1 MGRYDLF
8 KQKHTIAGGIVLAGL
23 AWIYASGTLWDQ
35 AVWALCAF
43 VTGAV
48 VAHYLYFV
56 YLIVM
61 FVVFPGPSRY

>member
-8 KQKHTIAGGIVLAGL
+8 KQKHTIAGGIVLAVL
-23 AWIYASGTLWDQ
+23 AWIYTSGTLWDHIF
-35 AVWALCAF
+35 WALCAF

-61 FVVFPGPSRY
+61 FVVGGPRIYQ